1 MLLSRLGNSL
11 GILLKALL
19 FADQVVQEIS
29 QQLQVL
35 LRMGVATGGGQ
46 GVVDATQ
53 LSFVLRNIEEKV
65 GEFFSMS
72 CSVERPLVY
81 LVYSGETQK
90 RVRHSGFS
98 MATPPIFQRDE

>member
-1 MLLSRLGNSL
+1 MFLSRLGNSL

-65 GEFFSMS
+65 GEIFFNVM
-72 CSVERPLVY
+72 
-81 LVYSGETQK
+81 
-90 RVRHSGFS
+90 
-98 MATPPIFQRDE
+98 